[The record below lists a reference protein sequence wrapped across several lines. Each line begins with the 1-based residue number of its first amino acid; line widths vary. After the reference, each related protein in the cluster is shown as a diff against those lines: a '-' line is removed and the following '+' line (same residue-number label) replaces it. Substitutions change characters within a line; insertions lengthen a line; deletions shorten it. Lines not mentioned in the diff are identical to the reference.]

1 MVCMKLSFTSKN
13 APPPEPPKPDVLL
26 VSQSIGR
33 KMLLEKLGIRFR
45 VAVAR
50 INEEAITDADPFKML
65 KRRAEAKAHEV
76 SAHPRVYNLMEDRE
90 TLVIAADSMAIV
102 GKKSYG
108 KADDR
113 EHTKV
118 MLKALMGKPHVFATA
133 IVIQLLE
140 NGGVKKTWA
149 KTIKTRVTMRKMNTT
164 EVESYVLRYD
174 FTRFAA
180 GYAVNEAPWDLITKI
195 DGSYTNVI
203 GLPFEV
209 LLPILRTLKII
220 V

>member
-1 MVCMKLSFTSKN
+1 MKLSFTSKN
-13 APPPEPPKPDVLL
+13 APPPEPPKPDVVLA
-26 VSQSIGR
+26 SQSVGR

-50 INEEAITDADPFKML
+50 IDEQAITDPDPFKML
-65 KRRAEAKAHEV
+65 KRRAEAKAREV
-76 SAHPRVYNLMEDRE
+76 TAHPRVYTLMEDRE
-90 TLVIAADSMAIV
+90 TLVIGADSMAIV

-118 MLKALMGKPHVFATA
+118 ILKALMGKPHVFATA
-133 IVIQLLE
+133 VLIQLFE
-140 NGGVKKTWA
+140 NGSVKKTWA
-149 KTIKTRVTMRKMNTT
+149 KTVKTRVTMRKMTT
-164 EVESYVLRYD
+164 AEVESYVARYD
-174 FTRFAA
+174 FTRFAG
-180 GYAVNEAPWDLITKI
+180 GYACNEAPWDLITKI

-209 LLPILRTLKII
+209 LLPILRSLKII
-220 V
+220 I